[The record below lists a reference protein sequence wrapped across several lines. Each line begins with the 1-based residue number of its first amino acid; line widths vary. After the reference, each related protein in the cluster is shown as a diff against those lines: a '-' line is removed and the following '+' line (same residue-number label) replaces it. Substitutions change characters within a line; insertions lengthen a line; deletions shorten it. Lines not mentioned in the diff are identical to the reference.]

1 MNLGELKR
9 LALFQTNNDEE
20 ELEELGPYLT
30 EYLNEGYRR
39 LWQAFGRG
47 GGFEPLR
54 HDRSRPEVPEWT
66 HHAIADWAAWL
77 MYRNGSGQKQGRGLL
92 FQRAFED
99 VIARVRA
106 MTEAEKKE
114 AEASPEEGR
123 RFRHIPG

>member
-54 HDRSRPEVPEWT
+54 HDRSRPEVPE
-66 HHAIADWAAWL
+66 L
-77 MYRNGSGQKQGRGLL
+77 YRKSKAEGL
-92 FQRAFED
+92 
-99 VIARVRA
+99 
-106 MTEAEKKE
+106 TEAEKKE
-114 AEASPEEGR
+114 AEASPGEGR